1 MKDSATVERITNARL
16 LDCVYYTYTLQVH
29 TEGRQTHI
37 HFVTLQAHTAQTQG
51 PMGVG
56 VWGWVER
63 WVAGI
68 DGWVVVDWMDEGI

>member
-1 MKDSATVERITNARL
+1 M
-16 LDCVYYTYTLQVH
+16 QVH
-29 TEGRQTHI
+29 TQGRQTYI

-51 PMGVG
+51 PMGIG
-56 VWGWVER
+56 VWVER